1 MSDMAHEPPDFK
13 DMGEEELWD
22 LINDNRHAI
31 CLGVR
36 PCMLIPYL
44 RQARVLSD
52 LDEDEILTCLKFT
65 NRSMRTS
72 HMLDLLRIQ
81 GRNGA
86 VALLDGLMIH
96 YPTLYTQVTGRK
108 PSTEP
113 SRFSGLIKY
122 SELTEYL
129 VRAVTGMQKE
139 LQAEHM
145 HRDLLK
151 LKDEKCDLYVRYA
164 AAVEEK
170 SEVNIRC
177 RDLNLQVYQLQCE
190 LRKAQTE
197 TEFQRHRSVKRA
209 SSIETQQLRD
219 EIITLRRQLQQA
231 ENITPACQDIL
242 AQDLEEAKHRRTE
255 LAEQLQRLQDENEA
269 LTRERSELLEEKDC
283 LALEVQKLTLDC
295 EMYQQ
300 KSSVFQ
306 TQFGELQA
314 ERDRAY
320 LARDEAQAQIA
331 CSLAEK
337 DTLRAQLVDLQ
348 EEIFTLRA
356 HKTQRDSSQSSE
368 RSLSWD
374 SSRDLSCDSPLSS
387 PLRRP
392 RLRRMNALPPGCAN
406 SFEYSKYSDDGFN
419 SARSSLVEPPCSD
432 SLRRRE
438 TDPEFSDHS
447 PEISD
452 DSFCMLNLE
461 SDFEFLCK
469 DDDEGKISLSPDSPE
484 TTGASRASAPPFL
497 VRSRPQAVR
506 ITSRALTLSFQGEAL
521 LSQLQVIGG
530 NKTGVFVHTVSEG
543 SSAQSV
549 GISPG
554 AQILEVKFQKEQR
567 ALRMHLE
574 DSTMEEALWALGQ
587 VNGPCSLS
595 LRPKKDAYQSL
606 LQQLKSHEVTSGD
619 SFYVRVNMS
628 LAGGGAGMLSVTC
641 NDILHVTD
649 SHYGCDGY
657 WWASH
662 VHSCQL
668 MDLKSGRVPN
678 FYRAQRQLIRAIED
692 LSFQHQ
698 APRKVE
704 RAQVKQKA
712 VRIVSTARQGRN
724 PLWVS
729 VEEDNNTNSPS
740 DEGKPGSVS
749 LMPYTLVTP
758 HYPPVCRP
766 VLLLPTILRGIL
778 HKRLAEREGY
788 QLCEPETLSASEH
801 AVRMQKGEV
810 LEECEPNT
818 HCCYTVQGVEKIMKR
833 VERAQVKQKAVRIV
847 STARQGRNPLW
858 VSVEEDNNTNSPSDE
873 GKPGSVSLMPYT
885 LVTPHYPPVC
895 RPVLLLPTILRGIL
909 HKRLAEREGYQLCEP
924 ETLSA
929 SEHAVRMQKGEV
941 LEECEPNT
949 HCCYTVQ
956 GVEKI
961 MKRGTHCVLPLGLD
975 CVRRLHRAEI
985 FPIIIFI
992 ASTERSARKFKHK
1005 LRQNLITEAQLL
1017 ECSWSEEPLLD
1028 KLPCLYRTVPPDSWS
1043 DSAALLD
1050 NVQHIVQ
1057 EEQRK
1062 IVWVEP
1068 DLW

>member
-1 MSDMAHEPPDFK
+1 MSDMVHEPPDFK

-31 CLGVR
+31 SLGVR
-36 PCMLIPYL
+36 PCMLLPYL

-86 VALLDGLMIH
+86 VALLEGLMIH
-96 YPTLYTQVTGRK
+96 YPSLYTQVTGRK

-139 LQAEHM
+139 LQAEREEAAQLRSQCCSLQTELSRVTQQLEEQKSLQTEHTRLRKSHIDM

-209 SSIETQQLRD
+209 SSVETQQLRD

-255 LAEQLQRLQDENEA
+255 LAEELRRLQDENEA

-300 KSSVFQ
+300 KSSIFQ

-374 SSRDLSCDSPLSS
+374 SGRDVSCDSPLSS

-406 SFEYSKYSDDGFN
+406 SFEYTKYSDDGFN

-452 DSFCMLNLE
+452 DSFCLLNVE
-461 SDFEFLCK
+461 SDFEFICK

-484 TTGASRASAPPFL
+484 TPGVSRASAPPFL

-506 ITSRALTLSFQGEAL
+506 ITSRALTLCFQGEAL
-521 LSQLQVIGG
+521 LSQLQVVGG
-530 NKTGVFVHTVSEG
+530 NKTGVFVHTVTEG
-543 SSAQSV
+543 SPAQSV

-595 LRPKKDAYQSL
+595 LRPKKDAYQNL
-606 LQQLKSHEVTSGD
+606 LQQLKGHEVTSGD

-628 LAGGGAGMLSVTC
+628 LAGGGAEMLSVTC

-698 APRKVE
+698 ARRKVE

-729 VEEDNNTNSPS
+729 VEEDNSTNSSS

-778 HKRLAEREGY
+778 HKRLAERDGY
-788 QLCEPETLSASEH
+788 QLCEPGTENKT
-801 AVRMQKGEV
+801 
-810 LEECEPNT
+810 P
-818 HCCYTVQGVEKIMKR
+818 EKP
-833 VERAQVKQKAVRIV
+833 AQ
-847 STARQGRNPLW
+847 
-858 VSVEEDNNTNSPSDE
+858 
-873 GKPGSVSLMPYT
+873 
-885 LVTPHYPPVC
+885 H
-895 RPVLLLPTILRGIL
+895 LLI
-909 HKRLAEREGYQLCEP
+909 H
-924 ETLSA
+924 
-929 SEHAVRMQKGEV
+929 
-941 LEECEPNT
+941 
-949 HCCYTVQ
+949 
-956 GVEKI
+956 
-961 MKRGTHCVLPLGLD
+961 GTHCVLPLGLD

-992 ASTERSARKFKHK
+992 ASTERSARRFKHK

-1050 NVQHIVQ
+1050 SVQHIVQ
-1057 EEQRK
+1057 EEQHK

>member
-22 LINDNRHAI
+22 VINDNRHAI
-31 CLGVR
+31 SLGVR
-36 PCMLIPYL
+36 PCVLIPYL

-52 LDEDEILTCLKFT
+52 MDEDEILTCIRLR

-72 HMLDLLRIQ
+72 YMLDLLRIQ

-86 VALLDGLMIH
+86 VALLEGLMIH
-96 YPTLYTQVTGRK
+96 YPVLYTKVTGRK

-139 LQAEHM
+139 LQAERQEAALQRSQCCSLQSELARVTQEAEEQKNLQTEHTRLLKSHTDM

-177 RDLNLQVYQLQCE
+177 RDLTLQVYQLQCE

-197 TEFQRHRSVKRA
+197 TEFEKQRSVKRA
-209 SSIETQQLRD
+209 SSIDTQELRD

-231 ENITPACQDIL
+231 ENITPAHQEIL
-242 AQDLEEAKHRRTE
+242 AQDLAEARDRRSE
-255 LAEQLQRLQDENEA
+255 LAEELRRLQDDNES
-269 LTRERSELLEEKDC
+269 LTRERDELLEEKDC
-283 LALEVQKLTLDC
+283 LSLQLQKLSLDC

-300 KSSVFQ
+300 KSSAFQ
-306 TQFGELQA
+306 TQFSELQA

-320 LARDEAQAQIA
+320 LSRDEAQVQIA

-337 DTLRAQLVDLQ
+337 DTLRAQLVELQ

-356 HKTQRDSSQSSE
+356 QKMQRNSSQDSE
-368 RSLSWD
+368 RSISWD
-374 SSRDLSCDSPLSS
+374 SGRDMSCESPLSS
-387 PLRRP
+387 PMHRP
-392 RLRRMNALPPGCAN
+392 RLRRMNAVPPGFSN
-406 SFEYSKYSDDGFN
+406 SFEYYKQYIDDGFN
-419 SARSSLVEPPCSD
+419 STRSSLAEPPCAD
-432 SLRRRE
+432 SMRRRFG
-438 TDPEFSDHS
+438 DPEFSDHS
-447 PEISD
+447 LD
-452 DSFCMLNLE
+452 MMYGSFCMLSLE
-461 SDFEFLCK
+461 PDSDLHKDFSGKGKTSPLSPAPDFE
-469 DDDEGKISLSPDSPE
+469 G
-484 TTGASRASAPPFL
+484 TTSVSRASAPPFL

-506 ITSRALTLSFQGEAL
+506 ITGRALTLSFQGEAL
-521 LSQLQVIGG
+521 LSQLEVIGG
-530 NKTGVFVHTVSEG
+530 NKTGVFIHSVTLG
-543 SSAQSV
+543 SPAHSV

-554 AQILEVKFQKEQR
+554 AQILEVKFQTEQR

-587 VNGPCSLS
+587 VKGTCSLS
-595 LRPKKDAYQSL
+595 LRPKQDAYQNL
-606 LQQLKSHEVTSGD
+606 LQELKIREVTSGD

-628 LAGGGAGMLSVTC
+628 LPGCGAEMLSVTC
-641 NDILHVTD
+641 NDILHVTN
-649 SHYGCDGY
+649 SHYGSDGY

-662 VHSCQL
+662 VHGCQL

-678 FYRAQRQLIRAIED
+678 FYRAQSQLIRAIED

-698 APRKVE
+698 APRRVE
-704 RAQVKQKA
+704 RKQKA
-712 VRIVSTARQGRN
+712 VRVVSTARQGRN

-729 VEEDNNTNSPS
+729 VEEDNNTNSS
-740 DEGKPGSVS
+740 NDEGKPTSMS

-766 VLLLPTILRGIL
+766 VLLLPTILRGIV
-778 HKRLAEREGY
+778 HKRLAEQKGY
-788 QLCEPETLSASEH
+788 QLCEPETLSDSEH
-801 AVRMQKGEV
+801 AVQMQKGEI

-818 HCCYTVQGVEKIMKR
+818 H
-833 VERAQVKQKAVRIV
+833 
-847 STARQGRNPLW
+847 S
-858 VSVEEDNNTNSPSDE
+858 
-873 GKPGSVSLMPYT
+873 
-885 LVTPHYPPVC
+885 
-895 RPVLLLPTILRGIL
+895 
-909 HKRLAEREGYQLCEP
+909 
-924 ETLSA
+924 
-929 SEHAVRMQKGEV
+929 
-941 LEECEPNT
+941 
-949 HCCYTVQ
+949 CYTVQ

-992 ASTERSARKFKHK
+992 GYTEGSARKFKQK
-1005 LRQNLITEAQLL
+1005 LRQNYITESQLL
-1017 ECSWSEEPLLD
+1017 ECSWNEEPLLD
-1028 KLPCLYRTVPPDSWS
+1028 KLPCLYRSVPPESWNDTKS
-1043 DSAALLD
+1043 LLD
-1050 NVQHIVQ
+1050 NLQHIVQ

>member
-13 DMGEEELWD
+13 DMGEEALWN
-22 LINDNRHAI
+22 LINDNRHSL

-36 PCMLIPYL
+36 PCVIIPYL

-52 LDEDEILTCLKFT
+52 LDQDEILSCLKFD
-65 NRSMRTS
+65 NYSMRTS

-81 GRNGA
+81 GCNGA
-86 VALLDGLMIH
+86 VALLEGLMIH
-96 YPTLYTQVTGRK
+96 YPALYTKVTGRK

-139 LQAEHM
+139 LLEERQEVAQLRSKCGNLQSELVRVKQKLEEQKNLQTEQTRLRKSHADM

-170 SEVNIRC
+170 SDVNIRC
-177 RDLNLQVYQLQCE
+177 RDLTLQVYQLQCE
-190 LRKAQTE
+190 LRKAHTE
-197 TEFQRHRSVKRA
+197 TEFQRRRSVKRM
-209 SSIETQQLRD
+209 SSVETQLHD

-231 ENITPACQDIL
+231 EKITPAQQDIL
-242 AQDLEEAKHRRTE
+242 AQDLEEARDRRSE
-255 LAEQLQRLQDENEA
+255 LAEELRGLQDENEA
-269 LTRERSELLEEKDC
+269 LMRERNELLEEKDC
-283 LALEVQKLTLDC
+283 LSLQVQKLTLDC

-300 KSSVFQ
+300 KRSVFQ
-306 TQFGELQA
+306 NQLSELQA

-320 LARDEAQAQIA
+320 LSRDEAQAQIA

-337 DTLRAQLVDLQ
+337 DTLRAQLVELQ

-356 HKTQRDSSQSSE
+356 QKTQRGSSQSSVS
-368 RSLSWD
+368 SLSLD
-374 SSRDLSCDSPLSS
+374 SGRELSCDSPPSS
-387 PLRRP
+387 PMYRHPLC
-392 RLRRMNALPPGCAN
+392 RMNALLPG
-406 SFEYSKYSDDGFN
+406 SPTGFEFNKQYSDDGFN
-419 SARSSLVEPPCSD
+419 SNRSSLAAPPCSE

-438 TDPEFSDHS
+438 MDLEFSDHS
-447 PEISD
+447 PESD
-452 DSFCMLNLE
+452 ESYCLLNLDNDSE
-461 SDFEFLCK
+461 LLCK
-469 DDDEGKISLSPDSPE
+469 DFSGKSEESPSPDSPE
-484 TTGASRASAPPFL
+484 TTSVSRASAPPFL

-506 ITSRALTLSFQGEAL
+506 IIGRALTLSFQGEAL

-530 NKTGVFVHTVSEG
+530 NKTGVFIHNVTPG
-543 SSAQSV
+543 SSAHSV
-549 GISPG
+549 GISSG
-554 AQILEVKFQKEQR
+554 SQILEVQFQTEQR

-595 LRPKKDAYQSL
+595 LRPKQDAYQNL
-606 LQQLKSHEVTSGD
+606 LHELRIREVTSGD

-628 LAGGGAGMLSVTC
+628 LKGGGAEMLSVSC

-649 SHYGCDGY
+649 SHYGSEGY

-668 MDLKSGRVPN
+668 MDLKSGCVPN
-678 FYRAQRQLIRAIED
+678 FYRAQSQLIRAIED
-692 LSFQHQ
+692 LSFQQ
-698 APRKVE
+698 APRRVE
-704 RAQVKQKA
+704 RAQVRQRA
-712 VRIVSTARQGRN
+712 VRIVSTAQQGRN
-724 PLWVS
+724 PMWVS
-729 VEEDNNTNSPS
+729 VEEDNTNSS
-740 DEGKPGSVS
+740 KDEGKHTSMS

-766 VLLLPTILRGIL
+766 VLLLPTILKGIL
-778 HKRLAEREGY
+778 HKRLAEQKGY
-788 QLCEPETLSASEH
+788 QLCEPETLSDAEH
-801 AVRMQKGEV
+801 TVRMQKGEI

-818 HCCYTVQGVEKIMKR
+818 HR
-833 VERAQVKQKAVRIV
+833 
-847 STARQGRNPLW
+847 
-858 VSVEEDNNTNSPSDE
+858 
-873 GKPGSVSLMPYT
+873 
-885 LVTPHYPPVC
+885 
-895 RPVLLLPTILRGIL
+895 
-909 HKRLAEREGYQLCEP
+909 
-924 ETLSA
+924 
-929 SEHAVRMQKGEV
+929 
-941 LEECEPNT
+941 
-949 HCCYTVQ
+949 CYTVQ

-992 ASTERSARKFKHK
+992 ASTERSAGRLKR
-1005 LRQNLITEAQLL
+1005 RQKNITESQLL
-1017 ECSWSEEPLLD
+1017 ECSRNEEPLLD
-1028 KLPCLYRTVPPDSWS
+1028 KLPCLYRTVPPESWDKTTS
-1043 DSAALLD
+1043 LLD
-1050 NVQHIVQ
+1050 NLQHIVQ